1 MHAARKMVLAGGAA
15 AILTGCSA
23 GGSAEANPDS
33 GYLLLEVRDH
43 IEEEGREVLGGSGIA
58 DTGPAG
64 GRSEWSAPREEVSL
78 YAACRGSLDE
88 GGFQLDGEDLD
99 ITCDDEGSVQLIE
112 PKYEPE
118 GKVVITNEGLEQGTE
133 FAIAM
138 ASTAEDE
145 N

>member
-23 GGSAEANPDS
+23 GGPSAEDPGSS
-33 GYLLLEVRDH
+33 GLLSKVRQH
-43 IEEEGREVLGGSGIA
+43 IEDEGRDYIVGSSA
-58 DTGPAG
+58 ANAGPAG
-64 GRSEWSAPREEVSL
+64 GRSEWTATEDEVSL
-78 YAACRGSLDE
+78 FAACKGSPE
-88 GGFQLDGEDLD
+88 GGEFLLDGEVLD
-99 ITCDDEGSVQLIE
+99 ISCGEEGSVQLIE
-112 PKYEPE
+112 PNYEPDGE
-118 GKVVITNEGLEQGTE
+118 VVITNEGLEQGTE